1 MHTLGIQKDQIANK
15 NTCPCADMY
24 GTSSPRDA
32 GMPHQMTAA
41 DLMGGGA
48 AAHGGMGSLHQQ
60 YGVDAGLAGIMTVMQ
75 QHTPHQS
82 LRMPQSSAEAIQ
94 LGNPV
99 PQAKSRGLTKECRSM
114 KQAEQTRK
122 AQTAKK

>member
-1 MHTLGIQKDQIANK
+1 M
-15 NTCPCADMY
+15 PADMY
-24 GTSSPRDA
+24 GTGSPRDA

-41 DLMGGGA
+41 DLMVGGA
-48 AAHGGMGSLHQQ
+48 AAHGAMGSLHQQ
-60 YGVDAGLAGIMTVMQ
+60 YGVDAGRAGIMTVMQ
-75 QHTPHQS
+75 PHQGI
-82 LRMPQSSAEAIQ
+82 RMPQSSAEAIQ

-99 PQAKSRGLTKECRSM
+99 PQAKARGMTKECRSM

>member
-1 MHTLGIQKDQIANK
+1 
-15 NTCPCADMY
+15 
-24 GTSSPRDA
+24 
-32 GMPHQMTAA
+32 MTAA
-41 DLMGGGA
+41 DLMVQGA

-60 YGVDAGLAGIMTVMQ
+60 YGVDAGRAGILTVMQ
-75 QHTPHQS
+75 QPHQS